1 MMISEPPPTPR
12 ILLVDDEIPQLLL
25 RAQVMTL
32 RGFPVLTAESPG
44 DAISIVA
51 EEAIENVGLVV
62 LDYNMPGMNGCDL
75 ADLLK
80 VMRPELK
87 IILYSGATDV
97 PRNEM
102 TSIDTFVS
110 KADGITA
117 LIAEVA
123 ELTQVG
129 GGSPATITRNTE
141 QHSRANTKAFSRQ
154 ISRRL
159 RT

>member
-1 MMISEPPPTPR
+1 MMIPEPPATPR

-25 RAQVMTL
+25 RAQVMSL
-32 RGFPVLTAESPG
+32 RGFPVLTADNPS
-44 DAISIVA
+44 DAIFMIA
-51 EEAIENVGLVV
+51 EEALEQVELVV
-62 LDYNMPGMNGCDL
+62 LDYNMPGINGCDL

-102 TSIDTFVS
+102 TSIDVFVS
-110 KADGITA
+110 KADGMSA

-129 GGSPATITRNTE
+129 GASPTTITRKTE
-141 QHSRANTKAFSRQ
+141 QDSRAHPQ
-154 ISRRL
+154 QY
-159 RT
+159 

>member
-1 MMISEPPPTPR
+1 MMIPEPPPTPR

-25 RAQVMTL
+25 RAQVMSL

-44 DAISIVA
+44 DAIAILA
-51 EEAIENVGLVV
+51 EEAIEKIELVV
-62 LDYNMPGMNGCDL
+62 VDYNMPGMNGCDL

-102 TSIDTFVS
+102 TGIDTFVS

-129 GGSPATITRNTE
+129 GGSPTTITGKTE
-141 QHSRANTKAFSRQ
+141 QHSRAHPQ
-154 ISRRL
+154 QY
-159 RT
+159 

>member
-1 MMISEPPPTPR
+1 MMISQPPLTPR
-12 ILLVDDEIPQLLL
+12 ILLVDDEIPELLL
-25 RAQVMTL
+25 RARVMTQ
-32 RGFPVLTAESPG
+32 RGFPVLTAVSPG

-51 EEAIENVGLVV
+51 EEAIERVGLVV
-62 LDYNMPGMNGCDL
+62 VDYNMPEMNGCDL

-102 TSIDTFVS
+102 TSIDTFIS
-110 KADGITA
+110 KADGMTA
-117 LIAEVA
+117 LIAEIA

-129 GGSPATITRNTE
+129 GESPTTIRRNTE
-141 QHSRANTKAFSRQ
+141 QHSRAYTEQ
-154 ISRRL
+154 C
-159 RT
+159 

>member
-1 MMISEPPPTPR
+1 MMIPKSHLAPR
-12 ILLVDDEIPQLLL
+12 ILLVDDEIEQLWL
-25 RAQVMTL
+25 RAQVMKL
-32 RGFPVLTAESPG
+32 FGFPVLTTDDPSEALSMVG
-44 DAISIVA
+44 
-51 EEAIENVGLVV
+51 EETVEKIDLVI

-80 VMRPELK
+80 VMCPALK

-123 ELTQVG
+123 ELTQFV
-129 GGSPATITRNTE
+129 GGSPTTLTRKAE
-141 QHSRANTKAFSRQ
+141 QLNRMHPQ
-154 ISRRL
+154 Q
-159 RT
+159 

>member
-1 MMISEPPPTPR
+1 MMIPEPPPTPR

-44 DAISIVA
+44 DAISIMA
-51 EEAIENVGLVV
+51 EGAIEEVEIVV

-75 ADLLK
+75 ADMLK

-123 ELTQVG
+123 ELTQFVV
-129 GGSPATITRNTE
+129 GSPTTLTRDAE
-141 QHSRANTKAFSRQ
+141 QLYRVHAQQR
-154 ISRRL
+154 
-159 RT
+159 

>member
-1 MMISEPPPTPR
+1 MSEETIMMIPARPSTPR

-25 RAQVMTL
+25 CAQVMTL

-51 EEAIENVGLVV
+51 EEAIEKVELVV
-62 LDYNMPGMNGCDL
+62 VDYNMPGMNGCDL
-75 ADLLK
+75 ANLLK
-80 VMRPELK
+80 VIRPELK

-97 PRNEM
+97 PRNQM

-110 KADGITA
+110 KTDGMTA

-129 GGSPATITRNTE
+129 GSPPVP
-141 QHSRANTKAFSRQ
+141 S
-154 ISRRL
+154 
-159 RT
+159 